1 MPEES
6 TKKDDMPE
14 ESTKK
19 NDSSEESVEKNDRHW
34 IEDINQK
41 NKSA

>member
-41 NKSA
+41 NKSS

>member
-19 NDSSEESVEKNDRHW
+19 NDRHW

-41 NKSA
+41 NKSS